1 MNHCRRNKTI
11 LISRKVKSIIQLNHC
26 IVVLLLVVQGFQTE
40 GTLDDYLGQE
50 SLLIEFSRTMP
61 NVFNMRILLKVDAE
75 MLADE
80 NFLVRYC
87 APYNTIAL
95 HSILNRTKPYYMV

>member
-1 MNHCRRNKTI
+1 MQR
-11 LISRKVKSIIQLNHC
+11 
-26 IVVLLLVVQGFQTE
+26 FQTE

-87 APYNTIAL
+87 APYNTIAFHTEPNQTIIYGIAPMVIH
-95 HSILNRTKPYYMV
+95 HSVPYHTVTYPRP